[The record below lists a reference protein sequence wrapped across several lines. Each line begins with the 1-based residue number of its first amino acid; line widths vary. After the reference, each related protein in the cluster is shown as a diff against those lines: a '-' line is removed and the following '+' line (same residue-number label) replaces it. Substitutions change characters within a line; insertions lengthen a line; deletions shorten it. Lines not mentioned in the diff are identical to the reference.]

1 MNQWNFSDFC
11 PNFIHFNICL
21 YDPLIFDFF
30 YLLFQS
36 ARNVFSCW
44 KTRNGLDKLK
54 GFHTHQNQWENW
66 KVRQE
71 KESIT
76 EKVIDEKE
84 EEKEK
89 EKEINEHTERHSFMS
104 FHAKA

>member
-1 MNQWNFSDFC
+1 MILS
-11 PNFIHFNICL
+11 
-21 YDPLIFDFF
+21 YLIFF

-76 EKVIDEKE
+76 EKVIDEKV

-89 EKEINEHTERHSFMS
+89 EKG
-104 FHAKA
+104 KKKK